1 MLQQHV
7 DNLAAG
13 GQDQSKA
20 KVAIKDWVAM
30 LRQNEI
36 PLEMMETLLLTG
48 WVATD
53 GTYVFIKV

>member
-1 MLQQHV
+1 M
-7 DNLAAG
+7 
-13 GQDQSKA
+13 
-20 KVAIKDWVAM
+20 AIKDWVAM